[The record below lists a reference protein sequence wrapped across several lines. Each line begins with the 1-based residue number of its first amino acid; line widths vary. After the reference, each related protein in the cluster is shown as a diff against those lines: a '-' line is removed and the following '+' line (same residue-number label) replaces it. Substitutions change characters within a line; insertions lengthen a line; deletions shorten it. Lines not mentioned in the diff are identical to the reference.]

1 MSNSKHIVMYLV
13 FFLSILGLL
22 VTWGCG
28 SSAEK
33 AKMEAFIQDCQK
45 SLDEYID
52 AIGKGDDDKKTR
64 IETRIKDLRH
74 QWNLLKMEISSEVT
88 PQTME
93 KFDTEF
99 GNLLEKFDGLSRTS

>member
-1 MSNSKHIVMYLV
+1 MYLV

-22 VTWGCG
+22 VSWGCG

-33 AKMEAFIQDCQK
+33 AKMKAFIQDCQK

-52 AIGKGDDDKKTR
+52 AIGKGDSDKKTK
-64 IETRIKDLRH
+64 IEARIKDLRH
-74 QWNLLKMEISSEVT
+74 QWKLLKMEISSEVT

-99 GNLLEKFDGLSRTS
+99 GKLLKKFDDFSGKS

>member
-13 FFLSILGLL
+13 VFLSILGLL
-22 VTWGCG
+22 VSWGCG
-28 SSAEK
+28 SSVEK

-45 SLDEYID
+45 SLGEYSD
-52 AIGKGDDDKKTR
+52 AIGKGDSGKKTK
-64 IETRIKDLRH
+64 IETRIKDLAH
-74 QWNLLKMEISSEVT
+74 QWKLLKMEIGSEVT

-99 GNLLEKFDGLSRTS
+99 GKLLKKFDELSGRS